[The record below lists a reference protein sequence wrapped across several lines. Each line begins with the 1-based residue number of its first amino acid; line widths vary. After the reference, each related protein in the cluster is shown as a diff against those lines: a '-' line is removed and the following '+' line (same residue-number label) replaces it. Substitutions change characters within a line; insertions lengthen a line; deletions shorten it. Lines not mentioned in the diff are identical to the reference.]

1 MSGDWKENRV
11 DKNMKDPLE
20 KSEFADMQKMLRDAL
35 PPVDELANGGD
46 LRPDLWP
53 DMLRRMEQRAGPVL
67 WRVPWFDWALL
78 AVAGAMAILFPAL
91 IPALVY
97 HF

>member
-1 MSGDWKENRV
+1 
-11 DKNMKDPLE
+11 
-20 KSEFADMQKMLRDAL
+20 
-35 PPVDELANGGD
+35 
-46 LRPDLWP
+46 
-53 DMLRRMEQRAGPVL
+53 MLRRMEQRAGPVL
-67 WRVPWFDWALL
+67 WCVPWFDWALL